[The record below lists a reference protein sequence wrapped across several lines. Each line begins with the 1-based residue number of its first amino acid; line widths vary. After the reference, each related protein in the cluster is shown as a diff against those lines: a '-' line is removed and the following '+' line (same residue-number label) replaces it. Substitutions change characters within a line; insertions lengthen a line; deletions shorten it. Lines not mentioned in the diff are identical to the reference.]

1 MRIAMLSCVYPPY
14 GGGIGEVARQY
25 AALLSA
31 EHQVTVIT
39 PRYHPGMTFIKT
51 PGLTVEPKRPM
62 LAWGKAAWLPNLVR
76 QLKQYDA
83 VHLHYPFFGVHER
96 LAKLP
101 DNKKLVLTYHML
113 PQAPGLRGKFMKA
126 SLHYSDKRLGKRANV
141 MTVATQDYLQA
152 VALPRMGEAT
162 KWQVLPFGV
171 DDRFSPGPRSEQL
184 ERRFNIRYGETV
196 ILFVATLDKAH
207 AFKGLPVLLKALAQ
221 VKLDNWKLIVVG
233 GGDWRAR
240 YQKQSRQLKL
250 GKRVFFAGYAST
262 AELPEFYRLAHMFVL
277 PSINEA
283 EAFGLV
289 ALEAMASGLPV
300 IASRLPG
307 VRELIKQG
315 ETGLLVNPGDELAL
329 AVAIETLLSSAEQR
343 QKMSEQAMRRVE
355 ENYRWRVIG
364 RKLLDI
370 YRNL

>member
-1 MRIAMLSCVYPPY
+1 MRIAMLNCVYPPY

-25 AALLSA
+25 ASLLSA
-31 EHQVTVIT
+31 EHQVEVIT

-51 PGLTVEPKRPM
+51 PGFIVEPKRPL
-62 LAWGKAAWLPNLVR
+62 LAWGKAAWFPGLLGY
-76 QLKQYDA
+76 LKKYDA

-96 LAKLP
+96 LVKLP
-101 DNKKLVLTYHML
+101 TEKKLILTYHML
-113 PQAPGLRGKFMKA
+113 PQAPGLRGKLMQT
-126 SLHYSDKRLGKRANV
+126 SLRYSDKRLGKRANA
-141 MTVATQDYLQA
+141 MTIATQDYLQA
-152 VALPRMGEAT
+152 VALPRIGESD
-162 KWQVLPFGV
+162 KWQVIPFGV
-171 DDRFSPGPRSEQL
+171 DDRFSPGEESEKL
-184 ERRFNIRYGETV
+184 VRRFNIRYGETV

-207 AFKGLPVLLKALAQ
+207 AFKGLPVLLKALGQ
-221 VKLDNWKLIVVG
+221 VKLDNWRLIVVG

-240 YQKQSRQLKL
+240 YAKQSRQLRL
-250 GKRVFFAGYAST
+250 GKRVSFAGYVPT

-277 PSINEA
+277 PSLNEA

-307 VRELIKQG
+307 VRELVKQG
-315 ETGLLVNPGDELAL
+315 ETGLLVTPGDELAL
-329 AVAIETLLSSAEQR
+329 AAAIELLLSSAEQR
-343 QKMSEQAMRRVE
+343 QKFGQQGLRRVE
-355 ENYRWRVIG
+355 DNYRWSVIG